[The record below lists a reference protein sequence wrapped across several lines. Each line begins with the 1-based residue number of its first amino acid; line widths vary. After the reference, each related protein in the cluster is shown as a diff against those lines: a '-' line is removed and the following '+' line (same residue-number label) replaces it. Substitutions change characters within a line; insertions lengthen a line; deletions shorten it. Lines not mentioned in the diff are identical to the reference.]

1 MFSNHLFWFHQPLS
15 LKRDILVSKFAFKWV
30 NLCTATARCARSR
43 RPNPK
48 KIKGATNRN
57 ATVRRRKDSASEN
70 DTVVKNNGGGE
81 THALSGDGSDSH
93 DHGSD
98 SGGHVSSARDS
109 ETAGWLP
116 HATGSGGASHGGG
129 GGGGGYVEEWELQG
143 GVGITAGAAGGNG
156 DVFLD
161 SSLGSEGEGE
171 GSGSDRYRSA
181 PPPLPP
187 RAGTSGLSGACAF
200 VALDVDGV
208 GDDAN
213 FSPRAKNED
222 GGLNGD
228 GVGRCKLNSVYP

>member
-1 MFSNHLFWFHQPLS
+1 M
-15 LKRDILVSKFAFKWV
+15 
-30 NLCTATARCARSR
+30 LCGRM
-43 RPNPK
+43 
-48 KIKGATNRN
+48 
-57 ATVRRRKDSASEN
+57 
-70 DTVVKNNGGGE
+70 
-81 THALSGDGSDSH
+81 
-93 DHGSD
+93 
-98 SGGHVSSARDS
+98 
-109 ETAGWLP
+109 
-116 HATGSGGASHGGG
+116 GASDTPMAVVGGNCSIQG
-129 GGGGGYVEEWELQG
+129 FDMNGEELYWTVTGDNVNAMALAD
-143 GVGITAGAAGGNG
+143 VNG